1 MLQEY
6 QDEADA
12 MSKFKTVR
20 GMRDFLPRDAE
31 KLRYV
36 EQVTRE
42 LARLYCYEEILTPV
56 VESYKLLAAKS
67 GEEIRQRMYV
77 FTDLGGRKVALR
89 PEFTA
94 SVARLVATKLRNAPK
109 PIKLFSVGSLY
120 RYDEPQYGR
129 FREFWQANY
138 ELMGSNQPEA
148 DAEILAI
155 TNHLLKQLGLRSYY
169 FKIGHVGI
177 LRGILS
183 EEGIIGEQQ
192 NRVMQ
197 MLDKKRWEEALTTI
211 KQLGASQQCLTA
223 LKKIFET
230 RGKAAF
236 NILKK
241 TEKTVQNYESG
252 VAAVEN
258 LRQIL
263 MLATTGKNKFETLI
277 EPGFARGLE
286 YYTGIIFEAYVP
298 ELEIALGGGGRY
310 DKLIELFE
318 GEPTPAVGVA
328 PGIDRMVLAM
338 KKQKTQFK
346 IREEKRA
353 VVIPI
358 TAEMKTK
365 AFEISSMLRKAMIP
379 TEIEVIGRTVSKAL
393 SDADRRKVTYAVLVG
408 PEELK
413 EGKVVLR
420 NLTTRKQK
428 TVNIKEL
435 VEEIK
440 EAI

>member
-1 MLQEY
+1 
-6 QDEADA
+6 
-12 MSKFKTVR
+12 
-20 GMRDFLPRDAE
+20 MRDFLPKDAE

-36 EQVTRE
+36 EQVARE
-42 LARLYCYEEILTPV
+42 LAVLYGYEEILTPV
-56 VESYKLLAAKS
+56 VESYELLAAKS

-109 PIKLFSVGSLY
+109 PLKLFSVGSLY

-138 ELMGSNQPEA
+138 ELIGSNQPEA

-155 TNHLLKQLGLRSYY
+155 TNHLLKKLGLRNYH

-183 EEGIIGEQQ
+183 QEGIVEEQQ
-192 NRVMQ
+192 NQVMQ
-197 MLDKKRWEEALTTI
+197 MLDKKRWKEALTTI
-211 KQLGASQQCLTA
+211 KQLGASQQCLTT

-241 TEKTVQNYESG
+241 TEETVQKYESG

-263 MLATTGKNKFETLI
+263 MLATLSENSLEMLI

-286 YYTGIIFEAYVP
+286 YYTGMIFEAYVP
-298 ELEIALGGGGRY
+298 ELEIALCGGGRY
-310 DKLIELFE
+310 DKLIELFG

-328 PGIDRMVLAM
+328 QGMDRIVLAI
-338 KKQKTQFK
+338 KKQKAKLKTRK
-346 IREEKRA
+346 EKR
-353 VVIPI
+353 VVIIPI
-358 TAEMKTK
+358 NEEIKMK
-365 AFEISSMLRKAMIP
+365 AFEISSMLRMAGIP
-379 TEIEVIGRTVSKAL
+379 TEIEVMGRTVSRAL
-393 SDADRRKVTYAVLVG
+393 SDADRRKVSYAVLVG

-428 TVNIKEL
+428 PIDINEL
-435 VEEIK
+435 VKEIK
-440 EAI
+440 EAK